1 MSKEFKD
8 SVSFMISDSSPM
20 DYFLENFVSKGYC
33 DYWCGFFNINAGY
46 AGSDY
51 LSSPEYDNAKR
62 YISDDK
68 VSYQP
73 KRASDSDGI
82 GKSEFEPKRTAITD
96 ISDESEFE
104 PRRLDN

>member
-8 SVSFMISDSSPM
+8 SVSFKISDSNPM
-20 DYFLENFVSKGYC
+20 DYFLKNIVSRGYC

-46 AGSDY
+46 AGSDF
-51 LSSPEYDNAKR
+51 LSSPEYDNTKR
-62 YISDDK
+62 YISDDN

-73 KRASDSDGI
+73 KRASDSNIIDE
-82 GKSEFEPKRTAITD
+82 SEFVPGRATISN